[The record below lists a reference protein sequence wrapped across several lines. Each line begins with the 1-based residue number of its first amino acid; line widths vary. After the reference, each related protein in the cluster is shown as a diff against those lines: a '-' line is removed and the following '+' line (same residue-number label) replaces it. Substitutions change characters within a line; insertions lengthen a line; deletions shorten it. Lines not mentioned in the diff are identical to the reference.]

1 MMKKID
7 NMILKINRIIAL
19 ERKLKYINIK
29 KHKKINLLLNILII
43 IGILINIYLVYK
55 GVDIRWLF

>member
-55 GVDIRWLF
+55 GVDIR